1 MTLKVYK
8 IESNLSANLYA
19 IDVGNKIYNLVL
31 NFDGDETLLNSYLKG
46 GIILFKNQISDLYN
60 PKWLIEYPN
69 NLLIEDDTNYEL
81 KKVEKILYD
90 SKVWTSI
97 NANEFVYKENEE
109 NKLFL
114 SNLVIS
120 EAETYEITETIESKI
135 KEILIHVEKIKK
147 LYKADDEVFKNQWF
161 MDYVKSL
168 TEGTENDTNRE
179 KNISTYLANIHQL
192 SKDFQ
197 INNNHQMKLFFKIF
211 FDVNDNLND

>member
-1 MTLKVYK
+1 MSLKVYE

-19 IDVGNKIYNLVL
+19 IDVDNKIYNLVL
-31 NFDGDETLLNSYLKG
+31 NFDDDETLLNSYLKG
-46 GIILFKNQISDLYN
+46 GIIQFKKPITNLYN
-60 PKWLIEYPN
+60 PKWFIEYPN
-69 NLLIEDDTNYEL
+69 NLLIEDDTNYDL
-81 KKVEKILYD
+81 KKVDQILYD

-97 NANEFVYKENEE
+97 NANTFVYKE

-114 SNLVIS
+114 SNFVIS
-120 EAETYEITETIESKI
+120 QAETYEITETIESKI